1 MEDLLRIKEL
11 DEYFKTYVNMLF
23 AARRYDIIQSVV
35 KNKRKKDPE
44 NVYLLMILAR
54 AQAKD
59 NKLLD
64 AIESYKMV
72 LIINPEQLE
81 ALHERANLHLQRN
94 ELDNARTYF
103 EKALNVNDKY
113 AMAELGLA
121 KVFEALGERDKY
133 LEHLRKAQELDPKNN
148 VILKEVAKVQ
158 SK

>member
-1 MEDLLRIKEL
+1 MREL
-11 DEYFKTYVNMLF
+11 QLNTV
-23 AARRYDIIQSVV
+23 
-35 KNKRKKDPE
+35 DPE
-44 NVYLLMILAR
+44 H
-54 AQAKD
+54 
-59 NKLLD
+59 KLIY
-64 AIESYKMV
+64 A
-72 LIINPEQLE
+72 LE
-81 ALHERANLHLQRN
+81 
-94 ELDNARTYF
+94 RTYF